1 MFIILICYTYLGV
14 FKMKRNKKDKNRK
27 IKFPT
32 SVVKNIKKVYFLL
45 KIGFS
50 LETKCAT
57 INLYRK
63 YSDKDVFRLF

>member
-1 MFIILICYTYLGV
+1 MCYY
-14 FKMKRNKKDKNRK
+14 
-27 IKFPT
+27 PT